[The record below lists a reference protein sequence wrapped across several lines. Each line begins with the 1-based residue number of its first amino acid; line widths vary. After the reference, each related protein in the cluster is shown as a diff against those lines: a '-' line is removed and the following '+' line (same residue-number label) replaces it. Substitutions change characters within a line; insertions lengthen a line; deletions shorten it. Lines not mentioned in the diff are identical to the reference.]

1 MRIALLGQQ
10 AFGKA
15 ALDAFLARGHE
26 VAGVFCLPDAPGAKP
41 DPLKTAALERG
52 LKLFQFASL
61 RSPEAH
67 AAMTSLKADLGVMAY
82 VTQFAPATFTSTP
95 RLGTIQYHPSLL
107 PKYRGPSSINWAIVR
122 GERRTGL
129 SIFRP
134 VDALDEGPVI
144 LQKACDIGPDETLGE
159 LYFNKLFPMGIEAL
173 LEAAEAVFAGTHT
186 ETAQSDEGAT
196 YEGWLK
202 ERESMIHWGNHVDV
216 IYDLIRGCNPA
227 PGAWTAYQGRRI
239 HIFDCRKHSFKSYS
253 GLVQKVG
260 HVVEV
265 GESSFKVAAQGGLI
279 EVLKCRV
286 EGSPKQN
293 GGELARGLGWAGKAV
308 LDGAA

>member
-1 MRIALLGQQ
+1 MRVALLGQQ

-15 ALDAFLARGHE
+15 ALEAFLARGHQ
-26 VAGVFCLPDAPGAKP
+26 VAGVFCLPDAPGAKA
-41 DPLKTAALERG
+41 DPLKAAALERG
-52 LKLFQFASL
+52 LKVHQFASL

-67 AAMTSLKADLGVMAY
+67 AAMESLAADLAVMAY
-82 VTQFAPATFTSTP
+82 VTQFAPSTLTNLP

-122 GERRTGL
+122 GESRTGL

-144 LQKACDIGPDETLGE
+144 LQKECAIGPDETLGE

-173 LEAAEAVFAGTHT
+173 LEAAEAVHAGRHVET
-186 ETAQSDEGAT
+186 EQDHSKAT
-196 YEGWLK
+196 YEGWLR
-202 ERESMIHWGNHVDV
+202 ERESMVHWGSHVEV
-216 IYDLIRGCNPA
+216 IYDLIRACNPA

-239 HIFDCRKHSFKSYS
+239 QLFDCRKISFRGYS

-265 GESSFKVAAQGGLI
+265 SATSFKVAAQGGLI
-279 EVLKCRV
+279 EVLKARV
-286 EGSPKQN
+286 EGSPKQT
-293 GGELARGLGWAGKAV
+293 GGELARALEWAGKAV